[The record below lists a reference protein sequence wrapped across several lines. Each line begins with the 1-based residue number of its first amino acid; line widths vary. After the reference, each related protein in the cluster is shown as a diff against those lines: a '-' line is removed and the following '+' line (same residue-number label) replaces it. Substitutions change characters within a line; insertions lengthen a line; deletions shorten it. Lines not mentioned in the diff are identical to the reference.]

1 MSGGA
6 SPARAVTIPILAEAA
21 RMVRSLREAA
31 RAGGVQPGDPMAVL
45 IEALA
50 QAIGFLGHQ
59 RAALAGTAEDVTE
72 RLGVILHEGREVA
85 EAEAARFRAECQ
97 ATEAET
103 VRSLSIVLA
112 DTAERAL
119 THRVRALDRRT
130 AALVGLAVVGALALG
145 AGAGWWVGDQSART
159 NITATEDGV
168 RAAFRHSPESARL
181 WADLMTWNDVRTAVI
196 RCRDGGQIREESGRK
211 VCNLL
216 LWVSAPPSV
225 PPREGAASLTGR

>member
-6 SPARAVTIPILAEAA
+6 APARAVTIPILAEAA

-31 RAGGVQPGDPMAVL
+31 RAAGVLPGDPMAVL

-72 RLGVILHEGREVA
+72 RLGAILHDGREVA
-85 EAEAARFRAECQ
+85 DAEAERFRAECQ

-103 VRSLSIVLA
+103 VRSLSTVLA
-112 DTAERAL
+112 NTAERAL
-119 THRVRALDRRT
+119 TNRVRALDRRT
-130 AALVGLAVVGALALG
+130 ATLVGVAVAGALALG
-145 AGAGWWVGDQSART
+145 VGGGWWVGDRSARA
-159 NITATEDGV
+159 NITATEDNV
-168 RAAFRHSPESARL
+168 RTAFRNGPETAQL
-181 WADLMTWNDVRTAVI
+181 WADLMTWNNVHTAVV
-196 RCRDGGQIREESGRK
+196 RCRDSGQIREESGRR

-216 LWVSAPPSV
+216 LWVSAPPAV
-225 PPREGAASLTGR
+225 PTQ